1 MTDDFGDRMKL
12 YEGIEAQRTFIP
24 GLPICVRIDG
34 RTETTI

>member
-24 GLPICVRIDG
+24 GLPICKQRLAS
-34 RTETTI
+34 